1 MRKLTRF
8 SLGLAVCAAALAFA
22 VETVAIG
29 ELLRDPAKFD
39 GKAVTVTGK
48 VLGFKQKTSKAGNP
62 YFTMK
67 VAPKEGDAV
76 SVYGRG
82 KSEKEYKD
90 NQTVEVTGKFS
101 KEKKVG
107 SVTFKNEIDVTK
119 SDDDEATKDF
129 GIKIKG

>member
-1 MRKLTRF
+1 MFRISF
-8 SLGLAVCAAALAFA
+8 GLALAAACIALA
-22 VETVAIG
+22 VETVAIAD
-29 ELLRDPAKFD
+29 LLKEPAKFD

-82 KSEKEYKD
+82 TSEKEFKD
-90 NQTVEVTGKFS
+90 NVTVVVTGKFA

-107 SVTFKNEIDVTK
+107 AVTFKNEIDVTK
-119 SDDDEATKDF
+119 SDDDKATKDF
-129 GIKIKG
+129 GIKVKD